1 MVNEFRNKTL
11 QYFKQIDGYTAEEIE
26 EYVKSEIETFLEENE
41 ITEVKIKEVV
51 LYGSRS
57 RGVENDQSDI
67 DVLVYYESPS
77 VREDA
82 LFNWIG
88 ELNLSIGSL
97 PLDINPI
104 REQETG
110 LLADYLARA
119 EKYMEEKLD
128 NKEGKSMLMMR
139 EFKDEMGNVL
149 CGADI
154 CEYHSSVKNAM
165 KDFHTFESF
174 VGMLNRVFE
183 EQNEYTVRTPK
194 GTNAY
199 EQQKM
204 DCDTYDMHVAESHAN
219 DADVQ
224 LYIKKYPDKLMDPLG
239 NYMLQEV
246 AEVYYALQNGLK
258 ENEITVMIENSA
270 THENMRAIRR
280 GYEKGVGDNIM
291 LVADLKDAE
300 LQSALL
306 AGLLQGVDKE
316 CVKMMRKAHSCVTV
330 HVVWSGVRNGLS
342 MEDAAVL
349 LDLEQA
355 IVEEREKYFD
365 ALNDT
370 EIDTYHD
377 MLTLLNVCMDQGKD
391 AARELAEIYI
401 DGIKHHSGIEY
412 NIKDIMGNKKER
424 VR

>member
-1 MVNEFRNKTL
+1 MVDEFREKTL
-11 QYFKQIDGYTAEEIE
+11 QYFRQIEGYTAEEIE
-26 EYVKSEIETFLEENE
+26 EYVKSEIESFLEENS
-41 ITEVKIKEVV
+41 ISEVKIKEVV

-57 RGVENDQSDI
+57 RGAERSQSDI
-67 DVLVYYESPS
+67 DVLVFYESPS

-82 LFNWIG
+82 LFNLIG
-88 ELNLSIGSL
+88 ELKLTLGEL

-110 LLADYLARA
+110 LLDDYLAKA
-119 EKYMEEKLD
+119 EKYMEEKLN
-128 NKEGKSMLMMR
+128 NKEGKNMLMMR
-139 EFKDEMGNVL
+139 EFKDENGNVL

-154 CEYHSSVKNAM
+154 CEYHTSVKNAM

-183 EQNEYTVRTPK
+183 EQNEYTVRSPK
-194 GTNAY
+194 GTNAF

-204 DCDTYDMHVAESHAN
+204 DCDTYDIHVAESHVN
-219 DADVQ
+219 DYDVQ
-224 LYIKKYPDKLMDPLG
+224 MYIKKYPEKLMDPLG
-239 NYMLQEV
+239 NYMLQEI
-246 AEVYYALQNGLK
+246 AEIYYALQNGLK
-258 ENEITVMIENSA
+258 DNEIFIMIENAA
-270 THENMRAIRR
+270 THENMRVIRR
-280 GYEKGVGDNIM
+280 GFEKGMGDNIM
-291 LVADLKDAE
+291 LVADLKDVE

-316 CVKMMRKAHSCVTV
+316 CVEMMRKAHSCVTV
-330 HVVWSGVRNGLS
+330 HVVWNGVRNGLS

-349 LDLEQA
+349 LELEQA
-355 IVEEREKYFD
+355 IVKEREKYFD

-377 MLTLLNVCMDQGKD
+377 MLTLLNVCMDHGKD
-391 AARELAEIYI
+391 AARELAEAYI
-401 DGIKHHSGIEY
+401 DGIKIHAGTEY
-412 NIKDIMGNKKER
+412 NIKDIIGNKKDR